1 MNKKREEVE
10 MLVYKVMDALD
21 PTGTNSTHYKEKF
34 SNMTDAQFIKFLKTT
49 FPFRFHSRPFE
60 IEPNMKQIKKASD
73 VLKVPL
79 TEKVALPYLYE
90 SPDGRPVY
98 SKECL
103 VIYTNIKKMKQFITK
118 KNSMSLDINDRD
130 MRTGLL
136 NGVDKNGKMSDRE
149 FESLIINSSDNTIKE
164 FSRIRA
170 DAMEQKSQALNT
182 INLTGTLSLDDLQS
196 ESDEVL
202 SRNMLDAYFIG
213 AHLKTNLI
221 SDTYELNSTI
231 KGRKR
236 STERE
241 TEE

>member
-10 MLVYKVMDALD
+10 LLVYRVMDALD

-34 SNMTDAQFIKFLKTT
+34 SNMTDAQFIKFLNTT
-49 FPFRFHSRPFE
+49 FPFRFYSRPFE
-60 IEPNMKQIKKASD
+60 IEPTMTEIKKSAD
-73 VLKVPL
+73 VLKIPL

-90 SPDGRPVY
+90 DKDGKPVL
-98 SKECL
+98 SKECMVL
-103 VIYTNIKKMKQFITK
+103 YTNIKKMKQFVTK
-118 KNSMSLDINDRD
+118 KNGMSLDIDDRD

-136 NGVDKNGKMSDRE
+136 NGGDKNGKMSDRE
-149 FESLIINSSDNTIKE
+149 FESLIINGNDAVIKE
-164 FSRIRA
+164 FSRLRA
-170 DAMEQKSQALNT
+170 DAMEQKSQALNS
-182 INLTGTLSLDDLQS
+182 INLTGKVSLADLHS

-202 SRNMLDAYFIG
+202 SRNMLDAYFMG

-231 KGRKR
+231 KNRKR

-241 TEE
+241 VE

>member
-10 MLVYKVMDALD
+10 VLVYKVMDALD
-21 PTGTNSTHYKEKF
+21 PSGTNSSHYKEIF
-34 SNMTDAQFIKFLKTT
+34 SEMSDAQFNKFLSTT

-60 IEPNMKQIKKASD
+60 IEPNMGQINKAAK
-73 VLKVPL
+73 VLGVPL

-103 VIYTNIKKMKQFITK
+103 VIYSNIKKMKQFVTK

-136 NGVDKNGKMSDRE
+136 NGGDKNGKTSDRE
-149 FESLIINSSDNTIKE
+149 FESLIVNNSDETIKE
-164 FSRIRA
+164 FSRLRA
-170 DAMEQKSQALNT
+170 DAMEQKSQAINS
-182 INLTGTLSLDDLQS
+182 INLTGTLSLDDLKS
-196 ESDEVL
+196 ENDEVL

-213 AHLKTNLI
+213 AQLKTNLVT
-221 SDTYELNSTI
+221 DGYELNSTI
-231 KGRKR
+231 KNRKR

-241 TEE
+241 VE

>member
-1 MNKKREEVE
+1 MNKQREQVE

-21 PTGTNSTHYKEKF
+21 PSGTNSSHYKEKF
-34 SNMTDAQFIKFLKTT
+34 ANMTDAQFNKFLKTT

-60 IEPNMKQIKKASD
+60 IEPTMKNIKKAAD
-73 VLKVPL
+73 VLGVPL

-90 SPDGRPVY
+90 SPNGKPVY

-118 KNSMSLDINDRD
+118 KNSMSLNINDRD

-136 NGVDKNGKMSDRE
+136 NNVDKNGKMSDRE
-149 FESLIINSSDNTIKE
+149 FESLIVNNSPDTIKE

-170 DAMEQKSQALNT
+170 DAMEQKSQALNS
-182 INLTGTLSLDDLQS
+182 INLTGTLSLDDIHA
-196 ESDEVL
+196 ENDEVL
-202 SRNMLDAYFIG
+202 SRNMLDTYFTG
-213 AHLKTNLI
+213 AQLKTNLI

-231 KGRKR
+231 KNRQR

-241 TEE
+241 M

>member
-1 MNKKREEVE
+1 MNKKREDVE

-21 PTGTNSTHYKEKF
+21 PSGTNSTHYKEKF
-34 SNMTDAQFIKFLKTT
+34 STMSDAQFIKFLKTS
-49 FPFRFHSRPFE
+49 FPFRFYSKPFE
-60 IEPNMKQIKKASD
+60 IEPNMKNIKKAAD
-73 VLKVPL
+73 ELKVPL
-79 TEKVALPYLYE
+79 TEKVSLPYLYE

-103 VIYTNIKKMKQFITK
+103 VVYTNIKKMKQFVTK
-118 KNSMSLDINDRD
+118 KNSMSLDISNRD

-136 NGVDKNGKMSDRE
+136 NGGDKNGKMSDRE
-149 FESLIINSSDNTIKE
+149 FESLIINGSDSTIKE
-164 FSRIRA
+164 FSRLRA

-182 INLTGTLSLDDLQS
+182 INITGTLSLSDLQS

-202 SRNMLDAYFIG
+202 SRNMLDTYFTG

-221 SDTYELNSTI
+221 TDTYELNSTI
-231 KGRKR
+231 KGRQR

-241 TEE
+241 TE

>member
-1 MNKKREEVE
+1 MNKQREQVE
-10 MLVYKVMDALD
+10 ILVYKVMDALD
-21 PTGTNSTHYKEKF
+21 PSGTNSSYYKEKF
-34 SNMTDAQFIKFLKTT
+34 ANMTDAQFNKFLKTT
-49 FPFRFHSRPFE
+49 FPFRFHSKPFE
-60 IEPNMKQIKKASD
+60 IEPNMENIKKAAK
-73 VLKVPL
+73 VLEVPL

-90 SPDGRPVY
+90 SPDGKPVY

-118 KNSMSLDINDRD
+118 KNSMSLNINNRD

-136 NGVDKNGKMSDRE
+136 NNVDKNGKMSDRE
-149 FESLIINSSDNTIKE
+149 FESLIINNASDTIKE

-170 DAMEQKSQALNT
+170 DAMEQKSQALNS
-182 INLTGTLSLDDLQS
+182 INLTGTLSLDDIHA
-196 ESDEVL
+196 ENDEIL

-231 KGRKR
+231 KDRKR

-241 TEE
+241 T

>member
-1 MNKKREEVE
+1 MNKQREQVE

-21 PTGTNSTHYKEKF
+21 PSGTNSSHYKEKF
-34 SNMTDAQFIKFLKTT
+34 ANMTDAQFNKFLKTT

-60 IEPNMKQIKKASD
+60 IEPTMKNIKKAAD
-73 VLKVPL
+73 VLGVPL

-90 SPDGRPVY
+90 SPNGKPVY

-118 KNSMSLDINDRD
+118 KNSMSLNINDRD

-136 NGVDKNGKMSDRE
+136 NNVDKNGKMSDRE
-149 FESLIINSSDNTIKE
+149 FESLIVNNSPDTIKE

-170 DAMEQKSQALNT
+170 DAMEQKSQALNS
-182 INLTGTLSLDDLQS
+182 INLTGTLSLDDIHA
-196 ESDEVL
+196 ENDEVL
-202 SRNMLDAYFIG
+202 SRNMLDTYFTG
-213 AHLKTNLI
+213 AQLKTNLI

-231 KGRKR
+231 KNRQR

-241 TEE
+241 T

>member
-1 MNKKREEVE
+1 MNKQREQVE

-21 PTGTNSTHYKEKF
+21 PSGTNSSHYKEKF
-34 SNMTDAQFIKFLKTT
+34 ANMTDAQFNKFLKTT

-60 IEPNMKQIKKASD
+60 IEPTMKNIKKAAN
-73 VLKVPL
+73 VLGVPL

-90 SPDGRPVY
+90 SSNGKPVY

-118 KNSMSLDINDRD
+118 KNSMSLNINDRD

-136 NGVDKNGKMSDRE
+136 NNVDKNGKMSDRE
-149 FESLIINSSDNTIKE
+149 FESLIVNNSPDTIKE

-170 DAMEQKSQALNT
+170 DAMEQKSQALNS
-182 INLTGTLSLDDLQS
+182 INLTGTLSLDDIHA
-196 ESDEVL
+196 ENDEVL
-202 SRNMLDAYFIG
+202 SRNMLDTYFTG
-213 AHLKTNLI
+213 AQLKTNLI

-231 KGRKR
+231 KNRQR

-241 TEE
+241 M

>member
-1 MNKKREEVE
+1 MNKQREEVE
-10 MLVYKVMDALD
+10 VLVYKVMDALD
-21 PTGTNSTHYKEKF
+21 PTGTNSSHYKEKF
-34 SNMTDAQFIKFLKTT
+34 SEMSDAQFKKFLSTT

-60 IEPNMKQIKKASD
+60 IEPNMEQISKAAK
-73 VLKVPL
+73 VLGVPL

-98 SKECL
+98 TKECL
-103 VIYTNIKKMKQFITK
+103 VIYTNIKKMKQFVTK
-118 KNSMSLDINDRD
+118 KNSMSINIDDRD

-136 NGVDKNGKMSDRE
+136 NGGDKNGKTSDRE
-149 FESLIINSSDNTIKE
+149 FESLIVNNADYTIKE
-164 FSRIRA
+164 FSRLRA

-182 INLTGTLSLDDLQS
+182 INLTGSLSLDDLKS
-196 ESDEVL
+196 ENDEVL

-213 AHLKTNLI
+213 AQLKTNLV

-236 STERE
+236 ATERE
-241 TEE
+241 V